1 MKYEIDIRL
10 FRKIIRSLK
19 ARIIRKIALII
30 IPEIMKGMVFLRGA
44 KRIIA
49 FRMNRIMAFANQAL

>member
-1 MKYEIDIRL
+1 MKYKIDIRL

-19 ARIIRKIALII
+19 MRMIRKIALII
-30 IPEIMKGMVFLRGA
+30 MPEIMTGKVFLRGA

-49 FRMNRIMAFANQAL
+49 FRMNRIMAFANHTL